1 MICAFLNWKL
11 KITGILSVFLD
22 SSLLSVQCI
31 TLPDFALSTQ
41 MWTKEETNE
50 LFDLCERFDLR
61 FVVIADR
68 FSSSRTVEE
77 LKDRYYSGMSLFN
90 NYYILHPT
98 FRFLQLILLIFMIW
112 RLHEQ
117 KCDTLN
123 FIFLLHV
130 HAM

>member
-1 MICAFLNWKL
+1 
-11 KITGILSVFLD
+11 VFLH
-22 SSLLSVQCI
+22 SSLLLSVQCI

-50 LFDLCERFDLR
+50 LFNLRERFNLC
-61 FVVIADR
+61 FVVTAGR

-77 LKDRYYSGMSLFN
+77 LKDCYYSGMSLFN
-90 NYYILHPT
+90 NYYILHSA
-98 FRFLQLILLIFMIW
+98 FRFLQLILLILMIW

-123 FIFLLHV
+123 VIFLLHV